1 MLSQRFINYFND
13 YQIHVNGKEADEC
26 FRAELAKA
34 PVKLFDHTLEVIQ
47 QLKLNHSLYSN
58 QWCNRNTATTNCS
71 DTI

>member
-1 MLSQRFINYFND
+1 ME
-13 YQIHVNGKEADEC
+13 EADEC